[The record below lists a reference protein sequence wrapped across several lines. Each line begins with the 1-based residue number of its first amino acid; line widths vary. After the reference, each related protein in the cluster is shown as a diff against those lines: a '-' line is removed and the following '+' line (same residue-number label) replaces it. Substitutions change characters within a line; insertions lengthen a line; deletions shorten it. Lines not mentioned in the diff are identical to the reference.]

1 MSKTRE
7 NRTRIL
13 EEPVGMTLIRLTV
26 PMIFG
31 ILSMVIYNLTD
42 TFYVGRLGREQLAAL
57 SFTFPVVLTVASLA
71 QGIGMGAAA
80 AVSRAIG
87 GEDYRRVR
95 RLAADSLVL
104 GLLVVGL
111 GALVG
116 RLTIGPLFSLLG
128 ARGTVLEYTGEYMRV
143 WYVGMV
149 FVVVPMVGN
158 SIIRATGDTKTP
170 GLIMMLGAL
179 VNFIMDPLLIFGIG
193 PFPALGIRGAAI
205 ATVCGRSFTFLT
217 AMYVLVVREKLLAFE
232 VPRIRELLASWREV
246 MHVGLPNAGTRMII
260 PLGNGFITR
269 VIAGYGAAA
278 VAGYGV
284 ATRIEFFSL
293 AALNALAA
301 VIGPFI
307 GQNLGAGKPERVRT
321 GFTVSGYFSLL
332 AGGGLFLLYLPLAG
346 RIAAVFNADP
356 QVTAAAALYLRIVSA
371 AYAAQGFYLVAAA
384 GLNVLRRPFEAAGLS
399 LLQMFGLSVPLALLG
414 SRVYGIPGVFAAV
427 GVSYAVTGLVSI
439 LAVRKAVL

>member
-332 AGGGLFLLYLPLAG
+332 AGGVLFLLYLPLAG